1 MLKARF
7 IDKIL
12 EVMADEAERIYIDK
26 KEVSVYFKNSRDVE
40 GNAEILKHIYTLQ
53 LNKVVEDYRVSIDY
67 ELKTIEIH
75 RKSSFV
81 CLRNFNSCN
90 NKIWTTI
97 LEDIDPEEQKLI
109 TNFIEGLNLSSQ
121 IDMPISILYRN
132 KILDIYKTKKVLD
145 ILVLKKGN

>member
-12 EVMADEAERIYIDK
+12 EVMVDEAERIYIDK
-26 KEVSVYFKNSRDVE
+26 KEVSVYFKDSRDVE

-81 CLRNFNSCN
+81 CLRNFKSCD
-90 NKIWTTI
+90 NKIWTAI
-97 LEDIDPEEQKLI
+97 LEEIEEDRKEM
-109 TNFIEGLNLSSQ
+109 EGENAL
-121 IDMPISILYRN
+121 
-132 KILDIYKTKKVLD
+132 
-145 ILVLKKGN
+145 

>member
-1 MLKARF
+1 MLKAKF

-12 EVMADEAERIYIDK
+12 EVMREEADRIWIDN
-26 KEVSVYFKNSRDVE
+26 KEVTVYFRDSKDVD

-81 CLRNFNSCN
+81 CLRNFKSCD
-90 NKIWTTI
+90 NKIWTSI
-97 LEDIDPEEQKLI
+97 LEELEEDKKEMEEEQ
-109 TNFIEGLNLSSQ
+109 
-121 IDMPISILYRN
+121 
-132 KILDIYKTKKVLD
+132 
-145 ILVLKKGN
+145 

>member
-1 MLKARF
+1 MILMLKAKF
-7 IDKIL
+7 IDKFL

-81 CLRNFNSCN
+81 CLRNFKSCD
-90 NKIWTTI
+90 NKIWTSI
-97 LEDIDPEEQKLI
+97 LEEIEQDRKEMEEEEQ
-109 TNFIEGLNLSSQ
+109 
-121 IDMPISILYRN
+121 
-132 KILDIYKTKKVLD
+132 
-145 ILVLKKGN
+145 